1 MNRQKN
7 KANTETTN
15 KTSTAGTSSATG
27 IMPKNYN
34 PTGKEPN
41 WIEIISYCE
50 VQMPKVIGYD
60 ASISLD
66 ENDTKIVRTGLRY
79 KIETD
84 SLKIKADKS
93 YHKAIFIIEFENEN
107 YENYRVDTAEVD
119 GIKIK

>member
-1 MNRQKN
+1 
-7 KANTETTN
+7 
-15 KTSTAGTSSATG
+15 
-27 IMPKNYN
+27 
-34 PTGKEPN
+34 
-41 WIEIISYCE
+41 
-50 VQMPKVIGYD
+50 MPKVIGYD